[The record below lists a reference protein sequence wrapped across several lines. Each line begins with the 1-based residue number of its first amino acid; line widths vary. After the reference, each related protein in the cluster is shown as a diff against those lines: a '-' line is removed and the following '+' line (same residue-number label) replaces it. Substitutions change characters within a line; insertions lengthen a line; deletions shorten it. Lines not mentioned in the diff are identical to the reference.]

1 MGPRGHRWG
10 PGRGGWGGPGR
21 GRGRGG
27 WQQAD
32 LPDASD
38 ASAWFAGRL
47 PDAWFTET
55 PVVVVDR
62 EEITVV
68 GTLPPLE
75 GDFADDADRSA
86 AEAGRISRFREE
98 TREERIE
105 IARQAEH
112 RYERKVAW
120 GAKLGGTEQL
130 FTTLSVPVMTRL
142 RQEERLILDTLVDA
156 GVARSRSEALAW
168 AVRLVGE
175 HAEQWLAEL
184 RDAMSKVDD
193 LRAKGP
199 EL

>member
-10 PGRGGWGGPGR
+10 PGRGWGPPR

-27 WQQAD
+27 WQQSD
-32 LPDASD
+32 LPSADDAP
-38 ASAWFAGRL
+38 AWFAGRL
-47 PDAWFTET
+47 PDGWFVES

-75 GDFADDADRSA
+75 GDFADDAARAA
-86 AEAGRISRFREE
+86 AETGRISRFREE

-112 RYERKVAW
+112 RYGRKVAW
-120 GAKLGGTEQL
+120 GARLGSTEEL

-142 RQEERLILDTLVDA
+142 RQEERLVLDTLVDA

-175 HAEQWLAEL
+175 HADEWLTEL
-184 RDAMSKVDD
+184 REAMSKVED